1 MTARF
6 PQSSSPLSWRI
17 KPEFASKIFV
27 VYWSAGADSLHR
39 LRAADT
45 TTTLITRAS
54 SGCTFNA
61 DYGTIEGSST
71 TTFTDAI
78 AGGYGALT
86 EASDFSFGAS
96 WYGDIHNGVGDV
108 TVGIGSTTPP
118 DVFDNG
124 FKVFA
129 QNYGFSASV
138 KGWRLDGLSVP
149 GAGNDVQGWM
159 NIALRTAQ
167 SDAIAKQRQWGN
179 GAETVAARA
188 NRTSTGTDLLGA
200 TARPLYLGQ
209 SRIGSGGSKASF
221 EFAFLGTSDM
231 TDADMVAITTD
242 PSVLIEEV
250 SASTDATAP
259 GATLTGTATLE
270 PGSASDGA
278 TVSATAPGATLTGT
292 ATLTPGTASG
302 TTSGS
307 FTSDVIGNN
316 TTSILADTA
325 VIWTWWQGSIGA
337 TPTSLTHGTGT
348 TDASGV
354 LTVTG
359 LPVGTGF
366 LIVRTTDST
375 GVYYQPGTVS

>member
-1 MTARF
+1 
-6 PQSSSPLSWRI
+6 
-17 KPEFASKIFV
+17 
-27 VYWSAGADSLHR
+27 
-39 LRAADT
+39 
-45 TTTLITRAS
+45 
-54 SGCTFNA
+54 
-61 DYGTIEGSST
+61 
-71 TTFTDAI
+71 
-78 AGGYGALT
+78 
-86 EASDFSFGAS
+86 
-96 WYGDIHNGVGDV
+96 
-108 TVGIGSTTPP
+108 
-118 DVFDNG
+118 
-124 FKVFA
+124 
-129 QNYGFSASV
+129 
-138 KGWRLDGLSVP
+138 
-149 GAGNDVQGWM
+149 
-159 NIALRTAQ
+159 
-167 SDAIAKQRQWGN
+167 
-179 GAETVAARA
+179 
-188 NRTSTGTDLLGA
+188 
-200 TARPLYLGQ
+200 
-209 SRIGSGGSKASF
+209 
-221 EFAFLGTSDM
+221 
-231 TDADMVAITTD
+231 MVAITTD